1 MYDYVVSHSSRVCI
15 RLYALSCTP
24 YRLRP
29 TACALPCAPYRV
41 RPTVYALPCT
51 PYRARHTSTTAVISV
66 DRPIILF
73 GQLSNLS
80 TQCLNN
86 KHQSI
91 EFLAILL
98 NSKWNATDIGRW
110 NMLLCVSLNFSI
122 QNCMPNSER
131 QIVRFP
137 SISEKVKQCWW
148 SILYIRNVFSDV
160 NIVTHI
166 HVTKHAVDVSYC
178 IAK

>member
-29 TACALPCAPYRV
+29 TACALPRAPYRVRPTACALPRAPYRVRPTACALPRAPYRVRPTACALPRAPYRV
-41 RPTVYALPCT
+41 RPTVCALPCA

-98 NSKWNATDIGRW
+98 NSK
-110 NMLLCVSLNFSI
+110 
-122 QNCMPNSER
+122 
-131 QIVRFP
+131 
-137 SISEKVKQCWW
+137 
-148 SILYIRNVFSDV
+148 
-160 NIVTHI
+160 
-166 HVTKHAVDVSYC
+166 
-178 IAK
+178 